1 MKTIKLTKKQIK
13 ILTHSL
19 EEYQQ
24 FLECCD
30 DEQIKEEHDKSPTL
44 LFKSIE
50 NIFKKLTYS

>member
-50 NIFKKLTYS
+50 NIFKKLS